1 MCWRLSFAA
10 QFMHRESDIR
20 AHPLQTCDALRPQG
34 PTLISWMIVWQK
46 LLLEGAGRI
55 SAQCMF
61 CTGCPVG

>member
-1 MCWRLSFAA
+1 M
-10 QFMHRESDIR
+10 
-20 AHPLQTCDALRPQG
+20 QTCDALRPQG
-34 PTLISWMIVWQK
+34 PTLISWMMVWQK